1 MKLGTRGSQ
10 LARWQAG
17 WVRDR
22 LAAQGVRAEIVV
34 LTTRGDAE
42 VDRPLHELEGK
53 GFFTK
58 EIEDAL
64 LDGRID
70 VAVHS
75 LKDLPTTLPPG
86 LALGA
91 IPARHDPRE
100 ALVNG
105 RSLSDLPAGTRVGTS
120 SLRRI
125 AQVRFLRP
133 DLEVVPL
140 RGNVPTRVRKVETHD
155 GLDAAL
161 LAIAGLERLG
171 LGAKGS
177 VIDPL
182 DVMPAPGQGALG
194 LEIRANDRATRT
206 PPVPMRLPRSVLCS
220 RRWAAGVRRRSRP
233 WWRAAGCMD
242 ASQIGTE
249 ARSSPRRP
257 KSTAPHRNRQ
267 ARRSRACSRPKAR
280 APYSP
285 DECTIP
291 DSSHAAPASHPGAAS
306 SGAGDARRTVAAHLA
321 AICHARRRAAAAGRV
336 VAGRRAAVRG

>member
-10 LARWQAG
+10 LARWQAE

-34 LTTRGDAE
+34 IKTRGDAE
-42 VDRPLHELEGK
+42 VDRPLQELEGK

-64 LDGRID
+64 TGGRID

-75 LKDLPTTLPPG
+75 LKDLPTTLPAG

-105 RSLSDLPAGTRVGTS
+105 RSLLDLAAGTRVGTS
-120 SLRRI
+120 SLRRV

-171 LGAKGS
+171 LGAKAS

-194 LEIRANDRATRT
+194 LEIRDDDKSTRKALQSLHDPASAVAVTAERALLAALGGGCQAPVAAWVSREQGAGSRLYGRVTANDG
-206 PPVPMRLPRSVLCS
+206 SVQLTAS
-220 RRWAAGVRRRSRP
+220 ADLDPKRPEAAG
-233 WWRAAGCMD
+233 
-242 ASQIGTE
+242 E
-249 ARSSPRRP
+249 AV
-257 KSTAPHRNRQ
+257 
-267 ARRSRACSRPKAR
+267 ARLLQG
-280 APYSP
+280 
-285 DECTIP
+285 E
-291 DSSHAAPASHPGAAS
+291 
-306 SGAGDARRTVAAHLA
+306 GAGTLLAR
-321 AICHARRRAAAAGRV
+321 
-336 VAGRRAAVRG
+336 

>member
-10 LARWQAG
+10 LARWQAE

-22 LAAQGVRAEIVV
+22 LAARGVRAEIVV
-34 LTTRGDAE
+34 IKTRGDAE

-75 LKDLPTTLPPG
+75 LKDLPTMLPAG

-105 RSLSDLPAGTRVGTS
+105 RSLLDLAAGTRVGTS
-120 SLRRI
+120 SLRRV

-133 DLEVVPL
+133 DLEIVPL

-171 LGAKGS
+171 LGEKGS
-177 VIDPL
+177 VLDPL

-194 LEIRANDRATRT
+194 IEVRHDDKMTRKVLEPLHDPASAMAVTAERALLAALGGGCQA
-206 PPVPMRLPRSVLCS
+206 PVAAWAGKGDGGRGMRLYGRVT
-220 RRWAAGVRRRSRP
+220 AADGTVQLTASADVDESKP
-233 WWRAAGCMD
+233 EKAG
-242 ASQIGTE
+242 E
-249 ARSSPRRP
+249 AV
-257 KSTAPHRNRQ
+257 
-267 ARRSRACSRPKAR
+267 ARLLQG
-280 APYSP
+280 
-285 DECTIP
+285 E
-291 DSSHAAPASHPGAAS
+291 
-306 SGAGDARRTVAAHLA
+306 GAGTLLAR
-321 AICHARRRAAAAGRV
+321 
-336 VAGRRAAVRG
+336 

>member
-1 MKLGTRGSQ
+1 
-10 LARWQAG
+10 
-17 WVRDR
+17 
-22 LAAQGVRAEIVV
+22 VRAEIVV
-34 LTTRGDAE
+34 IKTRGDAE

-58 EIEDAL
+58 EIEEAL

-75 LKDLPTTLPPG
+75 LKDLPTTLPAG

-105 RSLSDLPAGTRVGTS
+105 RSLLDLAAGTRVGTS
-120 SLRRI
+120 SLRRV

-133 DLEVVPL
+133 DLEIVPL

-171 LGAKGS
+171 LGDKGS
-177 VIDPL
+177 VLDPL

-194 LEIRANDRATRT
+194 IEVRDDDNMTRKVLEPLHDPASAMAVTAERALLAALGGGCQA
-206 PPVPMRLPRSVLCS
+206 PVAAWVGTGDGGRGKGRLFGRV
-220 RRWAAGVRRRSRP
+220 
-233 WWRAAGCMD
+233 
-242 ASQIGTE
+242 
-249 ARSSPRRP
+249 
-257 KSTAPHRNRQ
+257 TAPDGSVQLTASAEIDPNRPERAGEAV
-267 ARRSRACSRPKAR
+267 ARLLQG
-280 APYSP
+280 
-285 DECTIP
+285 E
-291 DSSHAAPASHPGAAS
+291 
-306 SGAGDARRTVAAHLA
+306 GAGTLLAR
-321 AICHARRRAAAAGRV
+321 
-336 VAGRRAAVRG
+336 

>member
-194 LEIRANDRATRT
+194 LEIRANDRATRKSLV
-206 PPVPMRLPRSVLCS
+206 PLHDAASADAVAAERALLAALGGGCQAPVAALVAGGRLYGRVTDRDGGAQLTAS
-220 RRWAAGVRRRSRP
+220 AEIN
-233 WWRAAGCMD
+233 RAAPQQAGETV
-242 ASQIGTE
+242 ARLLE
-249 ARSSPRRP
+249 A
-257 KSTAPHRNRQ
+257 
-267 ARRSRACSRPKAR
+267 
-280 APYSP
+280 
-285 DECTIP
+285 E
-291 DSSHAAPASHPGAAS
+291 
-306 SGAGDARRTVAAHLA
+306 GAGTLLAR
-321 AICHARRRAAAAGRV
+321 
-336 VAGRRAAVRG
+336 